1 MASTKKRVLVVNVL
15 YWIVAGLVHPVTSLM
30 TSSSG
35 DTPKFFSL
43 LIPLFYVGLAFGST
57 WMVARALSER
67 ESLEGLPK
75 NT

>member
-1 MASTKKRVLVVNVL
+1 MASTKRRVLVVNVL
-15 YWIVAGLVHPVTSLM
+15 YWIVAGLVHPVAGLL

-43 LIPLFYVGLAFGST
+43 LIPLMFVGLAFGST
-57 WMVARALSER
+57 WMVSRALSER
-67 ESLEGLPK
+67 ESSDGQSN